1 MSAYKPFPVTAACC
15 RKRIADARL
24 IGWVALA
31 ESWQRDLDRL
41 KAEHAARRHRRVV
54 KECLTTEAVAA

>member
-1 MSAYKPFPVTAACC
+1 MSSFKPFTISRATCE
-15 RKRIADARL
+15 KRIADAKF

-41 KAEHAARRHRRVV
+41 SAPKQAAPDNQQR
-54 KECLTTEAVAA
+54 KN